1 MGFDTLCSIY
11 PHLYYKK
18 TVTLW
23 KAINLFFESERVF
36 YFDLSQVQDSFSFR
50 HLYRARCLAFFLIDE
65 RGKLSIEKIE
75 RVLEAMEREE
85 APLYPNGFF
94 DKEVKKYMQEGLAFF
109 LKEKTAISLIERLK
123 APLKNRFVEGLIR
136 DSLLLKE
143 REQVEERE
151 MKRALLSALFFPL
164 RQTLGSCFATAPAIL
179 IQREQKEQFLIDLV
193 DLFSI
198 FSIKRTFAGKE
209 HIAPISLSWG
219 EGDLKKSAPLS
230 YIPFL
235 YSPAIIEVLS
245 EVGML
250 DPSLSFQEKGEKLHK
265 EFSSLISKQK
275 FVNVEQFLKKV
286 LHPLHFERGK
296 RLFCAQVAHPLLK
309 TWEFTLATFSDYK
322 VEFSKWNLVNSL
334 GLDPKE
340 EDGIGAII
348 YQKIEESFNEEKKR
362 MEKADVEYKRAVDEE
377 NTQNALLRSASS
389 YEQARM
395 LKATLIATEHHLYA
409 TQDLYEKG
417 RKRAERLSQFF
428 SPLMNKYFEQFPHF
442 FQEVYDVDM
451 FEEEGL
457 YDDSPA
463 GFRLIYKR
471 GSDDPTF
478 WKMIHS
484 EEEYIN
490 ALKNFFNLV
499 EAEIFLAFEEEKKLV
514 EEITTAVIHH
524 LMREEFLSS
533 AFKRI
538 KKVRGTFSR
547 GLEKK
552 KPWSYVSGG
561 SLSNL
566 LRCYYS
572 IEGNL
577 YEEQRVPTSP
587 IDFCIFLIDLM
598 KGLPHSISK
607 SFEDQGEKGLLA
619 TSPTH
624 AYIFK
629 PGLFPFKEGWTD
641 SGFTYT
647 WVRDQLLY
655 PAKEFYQKILLDEE
669 KQEFLAK
676 ELIKEI
682 GHLSKKPFAPRSKV
696 VSLSV
701 FRGDVLDH
709 FFSPKEKR
717 RGKDL
722 LDSFLQSTFPL
733 IPRAEGLKTGERIL
747 SSFYGENQNEGKQAA
762 FLFQETFAAAP
773 VFFSFSSFY
782 LGLLEVIAKVE
793 ETPSSSLTTRLD
805 KALKQ
810 EGLLPPSPYLF
821 ADTNWSTFYFAFLV
835 NPATLELEVWRY
847 DPRIRR
853 GFPLSDW
860 EHWLNGS
867 AGEPWAVFISPRQ
880 YEARPR
886 FDFEMLKKKV

>member
-1 MGFDTLCSIY
+1 MGFGTLCSIY

-18 TVTLW
+18 AITLW
-23 KAINLFFESERVF
+23 KAIDLFFESERVF

-50 HLYRARCLAFFLIDE
+50 HLYRARSLAFFLIDE

-75 RVLEAMEREE
+75 KVLEAMEKEQ

-94 DKEVKKYMQEGLAFF
+94 DEEVKKHMQEGLAFF
-109 LKEKTAISLIERLK
+109 LKEKTAISLVERLRS
-123 APLKNRFVEGLIR
+123 PLKNKFLEGLIR

-143 REQVEERE
+143 GEKVEEKE
-151 MKRALLSALFFPL
+151 MRRALLSALLFPL

-198 FSIKRTFAGKE
+198 FSVKRTFAGKE

-219 EGDLKKSAPLS
+219 EGDLKKRAPLS
-230 YIPFL
+230 HIPFL
-235 YSPAIIEVLS
+235 YSPAIIEVLG
-245 EVGML
+245 EVRVL
-250 DPSLSFQEKGEKLHK
+250 DPSLSFQEKGETLYQ

-275 FVNVEQFLKKV
+275 FVNVEQFLKKI
-286 LHPLHFERGK
+286 LNPSQFERGK

-322 VEFSKWNLVNSL
+322 VEVSKWNLVNSL

-362 MEKADVEYKRAVDEE
+362 MEKAYVEYKRGIDEE

-389 YEQARM
+389 YEQART
-395 LKATLIATEHHLYA
+395 LKATLIATEHHIHA

-442 FQEVYDVDM
+442 FQEVYDVEM
-451 FEEEGL
+451 FEEEGI

-463 GFRLIYKR
+463 GFRLIYKQ
-471 GSDDPTF
+471 GSADPTF

-484 EEEYIN
+484 EEDYIN

-499 EAEIFLAFEEEKKLV
+499 ETEIFLAFEEEKKLI
-514 EEITTAVIHH
+514 EEITTTVIHH
-524 LMREEFLSS
+524 LMRKEFLS
-533 AFKRI
+533 AALKRM
-538 KKVRGTFSR
+538 KKVRGAFSQDL
-547 GLEKK
+547 GEK
-552 KPWSYVSGG
+552 KPWSYTSGG

-577 YEEQRVPTSP
+577 DEEQRVPHSP
-587 IDFCIFLIDLM
+587 LDLCIFLIELM
-598 KGLPHSISK
+598 KGLPHPISK
-607 SFEDQGEKGLLA
+607 PFEDQGEKGLLA

-629 PGLFPFKEGWTD
+629 PGLFPFKAGWTD

-655 PAKEFYQKILLDEE
+655 PAKEFYQKIFLDEG
-669 KQEFLAK
+669 KQAFLAK
-676 ELIKEI
+676 ELIKEV
-682 GHLSKKPFAPRSKV
+682 GHLSKKPFAPNSKI

-701 FRGDVLDH
+701 FREDLLDH
-709 FFSPKEKR
+709 FFPSKEKR
-717 RGKDL
+717 GGKDL
-722 LDSFLQSTFPL
+722 IDSFLQSAFPL
-733 IPRAEGLKTGERIL
+733 IPRAEGLKTGEKIL
-747 SSFYGENQNEGKQAA
+747 YSFYEEKQNKGKQAA
-762 FLFQETFAAAP
+762 FLFQEMFSPAP
-773 VFFSFSSFY
+773 LFFSFSSFY
-782 LGLLEVIAKVE
+782 HVLLEVIAKVE
-793 ETPSSSLTTRLD
+793 ETPSSSLATRLD
-805 KALKQ
+805 KALKK
-810 EGLLPPSPYLF
+810 EGLLPPSPCLF
-821 ADTNWSTFYFAFLV
+821 ADTNWSTFYFAFFV

-853 GFPLSDW
+853 GFPLSAW
-860 EHWLNGS
+860 KHWLNGS
-867 AGEPWAVFISPRQ
+867 AKEAWTVFSSPRQ

-886 FDFEMLKKKV
+886 FGFEMLKKKV